1 MVVWYSETLDPG
13 QIEDLGDL
21 QVEWASNQR
30 QLLELIVGENRP
42 SCILL
47 HCDMRTDHFQSLVES
62 LSRLFPSLHLGL
74 VLPSEA
80 LTQFRGNK
88 HRVFTLDA
96 QGFGAIKAAL
106 ATTDNG
112 ERRRYLRFD
121 WPLNA
126 VVRLG
131 NAAPR
136 RFRVRSVGA
145 GGVFLEEPDAL
156 PESDSE
162 GSIEITF
169 NDFRL
174 IAGCRVVGVRE
185 QTGNRPRGFAVQFT
199 DISPSSIR
207 VIDAIVRDEF
217 MRSVLEP

>member
-1 MVVWYSETLDPG
+1 MIVWYSETLDPG
-13 QIEDLGDL
+13 RIEHLGDL
-21 QVEWASNQR
+21 SVEWASNQR

-42 SCILL
+42 SCVLL

-62 LSRLFPSLHLGL
+62 LSRLFPSLALGL
-74 VLPSEA
+74 VLPPTA
-80 LTQFRGNK
+80 LTQFRGGK

-96 QGFGAIKAAL
+96 EGFGAIRATLAA
-106 ATTDNG
+106 TDIE

-126 VVRLG
+126 VLRLE
-131 NAAPR
+131 NSPPV

-145 GGVFLEEPDAL
+145 GGVLLEEQDTL
-156 PESDSE
+156 PETDSE

-174 IAGCRVVGVRE
+174 VAGCRVVGVRE
-185 QTGNRPRGFAVQFT
+185 RAGERPRGFAVQFT

-207 VIDAIVRDEF
+207 LIDAIVRDEL
-217 MRSVLEP
+217 MRNVLDP